1 MELRLIIKCA
11 IQRSDLNVHRD
22 LRAGF
27 TDKHLTPKI
36 LPQPPTQL
44 IQTVQLSP
52 ASSILNF
59 PPIHVGD
66 EIVTI
71 SFPTYITG
79 IVQSVTMA
87 TPVNPGYVHV
97 VTVVDPSYKPF
108 AVLLS
113 YNIIVG
119 QPAQTVNVSSSQ
131 RFVAYLD
138 SATLMPKLESY
149 RYEYMVLVYYT
160 PSPISLEGATP
171 QDMLL
176 GSSCSDAT
184 CLFSNSPISSK
195 LAGQPVAG
203 TVFYRPMDSR
213 IQMWTLYASTAFHL
227 GDGH

>member
-203 TVFYRPMDSR
+203 TVFYVSFEISSDFLLRWMHIVSVFAR
-213 IQMWTLYASTAFHL
+213 Q
-227 GDGH
+227 